1 MCTLVVFRNVDPRFP
16 LVIAANRDERPT
28 RPTQNPAELGGG
40 VYAPLDLVH
49 KGTWIGVNR
58 HGLIA
63 SLTNRF
69 LAPRHHG
76 RRSRGLLV
84 TEALAARTTAH
95 AVAAILLR
103 PPGTYNGF
111 QLFLD
116 DGREAALVWSDAGE
130 YFVER
135 LGNGIW
141 IFTGDDAAPGDSRRN
156 EVVREWMRSAP
167 RLGDLD
173 WLKRLLSFHGP
184 EPADGTCVHGRQER
198 MESIFSMVIRRPAD
212 NRALDVHWRAGRP
225 CRNGRWHEAA
235 VTVDQPEPKRRKR

>member
-1 MCTLVVFRNVDPRFP
+1 MCTLIVFRNVDPRYP

-28 RPTQNPAELGGG
+28 RPTRNPAEFGGG

-49 KGTWIGVNR
+49 KGTWIGVNH
-58 HGLIA
+58 HGLTA

-103 PPGTYNGF
+103 PAGTYNGF
-111 QLFLD
+111 QLVVD

-130 YFVER
+130 YFIEK
-135 LGNGIW
+135 LESGIW
-141 IFTGDDAAPGDSRRN
+141 VFTGDDDAPG
-156 EVVREWMRSAP
+156 RSARETMVRHWLRTGP
-167 RLGDLD
+167 DRLDPD
-173 WLKRLLSFHGP
+173 RLKRLLSFHARDP
-184 EPADGTCVHGRQER
+184 ETGTCVHGPGVT
-198 MESIFSMVIRRPAD
+198 METVFSMIIRRPAD
-212 NRALDVHWRAGRP
+212 NRALEIHWRAGRP
-225 CRNGRWHEAA
+225 CHNGRWQRG
-235 VTVDQPEPKRRKR
+235 VVPVDQP